1 MHLLFLKMKK
11 IISLFIFALTL
22 VSCVKDKPQDVVQ
35 PQLQLTGAK
44 KVYIINEGVFNSGNA
59 SVSLYDTG
67 NDAVVEDFYKTQNPS
82 SPNVGDVAQHLA
94 KINGKFY
101 LVVNNSGKIIVLD
114 DQFKKI
120 NQVSN
125 LSSPRYILPVT
136 NQKAYVSDYNGNAIS
151 IIDLNT
157 NTKTSSIACGGFTE
171 EMVLIYNKAFVT
183 NVKRNYVYTINTIN
197 DIKTDSINVGPNA
210 GSIVIDKNDKIWV
223 LGSGNSQNNIPGKL
237 SRIDPVNNQ
246 VEISYTFA
254 AGESPFRLCLN
265 KTKDT
270 LYFIKGGIYRMA
282 INDVSLPV
290 TALIANG
297 TKNFYGIGINPN
309 NHTIYAADALDYISK
324 SNIYIYNASGT
335 EKTHFK
341 AGLIANGFYFE

>member
-1 MHLLFLKMKK
+1 MKK
-11 IISLFIFALTL
+11 PLPIIIFSLILF
-22 VSCVKDKPQDVVQ
+22 SCVKDKPQDNIQ
-35 PQLQLTGAK
+35 PQVQLTSSK
-44 KVYIINEGVFNSGNA
+44 KVYIVNEGIFNSGNA
-59 SVSLYDTG
+59 SVTLYDTG
-67 NDAVVEDFYKTQNPS
+67 NDAVVENFYQTQNNS
-82 SPNVGDVAQHLA
+82 NVGDVAQSLS

-114 DQFKKI
+114 EQFKKTTQI
-120 NQVSN
+120 TN

-136 NQKAYVSDYNGNAIS
+136 NQKAYVSDYSGNAIS
-151 IIDLNT
+151 IVDLNT
-157 NTKTSSIACGGFTE
+157 NTKISTIPCPGFTE

-197 DIKTDSINVGPNA
+197 DTKTDSINVGPGA

-223 LGSGNSQNNIPGKL
+223 LGSGDGQNNVAAKL
-237 SRIDPVNNQ
+237 SKIDPVTSQ
-246 VEISYTFA
+246 VEVAYTFGA
-254 AGESPFRLCLN
+254 NDSPFHLCLN

-282 INDVSLPV
+282 ITDAGLPPN
-290 TALIANG
+290 AFIAKG

-309 NHTIYAADALDYISK
+309 NHTIYTSDALDYISN
-324 SNIYIYNASGT
+324 SNIYVYDAAGN
-335 EKTHFK
+335 EKKHFK